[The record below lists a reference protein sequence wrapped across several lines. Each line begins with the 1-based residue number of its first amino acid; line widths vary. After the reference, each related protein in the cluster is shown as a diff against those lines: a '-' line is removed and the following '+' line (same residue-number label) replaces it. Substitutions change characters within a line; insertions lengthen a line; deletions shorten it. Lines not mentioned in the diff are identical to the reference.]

1 MSGKDENKVYYWMAQ
16 KEDFYNTPAMDVLFD
31 QEDGFAYVTLY
42 SQLCLLTI
50 NSQGYLVSKIGKT
63 IYPYT
68 AKKIARATKYY
79 SEEFVKKALNLY
91 IDLELIMIGINGYKY
106 IPEVQQSIGSSSND
120 KSAKQKAKSGAKKR
134 AEKNVND
141 FFEISSNK
149 EIFSNN
155 GIDDESIQERK
166 EIPQSNGEKFCEVEE
181 NDSEEVRKEIPQS
194 NGEKFCEV
202 EENDSEEVRK
212 EIPQGN
218 GEKFRKVVKKNSEEV
233 RKEIPQGNGEKFREV
248 VENNS
253 EEVRKEI
260 PQGNGEKFREVT
272 ENNSE
277 EVRKEIPQGS
287 GKKFR
292 EVVENNSEEV
302 RKEIPPQYT
311 DYSIQITDNRNT
323 IIDDVDL
330 KNDQNL
336 IHLSVERDAEDSLK
350 KCNSKNAKELLNALA
365 SPKTNWDTIIP
376 VEYIRECEAY
386 TTPEIADKEYML
398 LKKVKNSFNKRDS
411 KTINLATSEQVY
423 SILDA
428 VKAVVTGEMETPVM
442 NQSGYIANCFRNTFR
457 L

>member
-166 EIPQSNGEKFCEVEE
+166 EIPQSNGEKF
-181 NDSEEVRKEIPQS
+181 
-194 NGEKFCEV
+194 
-202 EENDSEEVRK
+202 
-212 EIPQGN
+212 
-218 GEKFRKVVKKNSEEV
+218 
-233 RKEIPQGNGEKFREV
+233 
-248 VENNS
+248 
-253 EEVRKEI
+253 
-260 PQGNGEKFREVT
+260 REVT

-277 EVRKEIPQGS
+277 EVRKEIPQSNGE
-287 GKKFR
+287 KFR
-292 EVVENNSEEV
+292 EAEENNSEEVRNEIPQSNGEKFREAEENNSEEV

-350 KCNSKNAKELLNALA
+350 NCNSKNAKELLNALA

-411 KTINLATSEQVY
+411 KTISLATSEQVY

>member
-91 IDLELIMIGINGYKY
+91 IDLELIMIGINGYKF

-149 EIFSNN
+149 EI
-155 GIDDESIQERK
+155 
-166 EIPQSNGEKFCEVEE
+166 PQSSGEKFLEVEE
-181 NDSEEVRKEIPQS
+181 D
-194 NGEKFCEV
+194 
-202 EENDSEEVRK
+202 
-212 EIPQGN
+212 
-218 GEKFRKVVKKNSEEV
+218 NSEEV
-233 RKEIPQGNGEKFREV
+233 RKK
-248 VENNS
+248 
-253 EEVRKEI
+253 
-260 PQGNGEKFREVT
+260 
-272 ENNSE
+272 
-277 EVRKEIPQGS
+277 
-287 GKKFR
+287 
-292 EVVENNSEEV
+292 
-302 RKEIPPQYT
+302 IPPQYT

-330 KNDQNL
+330 QKNQNL
-336 IHLSVERDAEDSLK
+336 IHLSIERDAEESLK
-350 KCNSKNAKELLNALA
+350 NCKSKNAKELLNALS

-411 KTINLATSEQVY
+411 KTISLATSEQVY

>member
-166 EIPQSNGEKFCEVEE
+166 EILQSNGEKFCEVEE

-202 EENDSEEVRK
+202 
-212 EIPQGN
+212 
-218 GEKFRKVVKKNSEEV
+218 
-233 RKEIPQGNGEKFREV
+233 
-248 VENNS
+248 
-253 EEVRKEI
+253 
-260 PQGNGEKFREVT
+260 T
-272 ENNSE
+272 EDNSE

-376 VEYIRECEAY
+376 VEYIREREAY

>member
-202 EENDSEEVRK
+202 EENDSEEVW
-212 EIPQGN
+212 
-218 GEKFRKVVKKNSEEV
+218 
-233 RKEIPQGNGEKFREV
+233 
-248 VENNS
+248 
-253 EEVRKEI
+253 KEI

>member
-91 IDLELIMIGINGYKY
+91 IDLELIMIGINGYKF

-134 AEKNVND
+134 VEKNVND

-149 EIFSNN
+149 EI
-155 GIDDESIQERK
+155 
-166 EIPQSNGEKFCEVEE
+166 PQSSGEKFLEVEE
-181 NDSEEVRKEIPQS
+181 D
-194 NGEKFCEV
+194 
-202 EENDSEEVRK
+202 
-212 EIPQGN
+212 
-218 GEKFRKVVKKNSEEV
+218 NSEEV
-233 RKEIPQGNGEKFREV
+233 RKK
-248 VENNS
+248 
-253 EEVRKEI
+253 
-260 PQGNGEKFREVT
+260 
-272 ENNSE
+272 
-277 EVRKEIPQGS
+277 
-287 GKKFR
+287 
-292 EVVENNSEEV
+292 
-302 RKEIPPQYT
+302 IPPQYT

-330 KNDQNL
+330 KNGQNL

-350 KCNSKNAKELLNALA
+350 NCNSKNAKELLNALA

-411 KTINLATSEQVY
+411 KTISLATSEQVY

>member
-91 IDLELIMIGINGYKY
+91 IDLELIMIGINGYKF

-134 AEKNVND
+134 VEKNVND
-141 FFEISSNK
+141 FFENSSNK
-149 EIFSNN
+149 EIFSDN
-155 GIDDESIQERK
+155 GIDDEYIQKQK
-166 EIPQSNGEKFCEVEE
+166 EIPQS
-181 NDSEEVRKEIPQS
+181 S
-194 NGEKFCEV
+194 
-202 EENDSEEVRK
+202 
-212 EIPQGN
+212 
-218 GEKFRKVVKKNSEEV
+218 
-233 RKEIPQGNGEKFREV
+233 GEKFREV
-248 VENNS
+248 VE
-253 EEVRKEI
+253 E
-260 PQGNGEKFREVT
+260 
-272 ENNSE
+272 
-277 EVRKEIPQGS
+277 
-287 GKKFR
+287 
-292 EVVENNSEEV
+292 NSEEV

-336 IHLSVERDAEDSLK
+336 IHLSVERDAEESLK
-350 KCNSKNAKELLNALA
+350 NCKSKNAKELLNALA

-376 VEYIRECEAY
+376 VEYIRECDAY
-386 TTPEIADKEYML
+386 KSPEIADKEYML

-411 KTINLATSEQVY
+411 KTISLATSEQVY

>member
-202 EENDSEEVRK
+202 EKNDSEEVW
-212 EIPQGN
+212 
-218 GEKFRKVVKKNSEEV
+218 
-233 RKEIPQGNGEKFREV
+233 KEIPQGNGEKFREV
-248 VENNS
+248 V
-253 EEVRKEI
+253 K
-260 PQGNGEKFREVT
+260 
-272 ENNSE
+272 NNSE

>member
-1 MSGKDENKVYYWMAQ
+1 MSGKDGNKVYYWMAQ

-91 IDLELIMIGINGYKY
+91 IDLELIMIGINGYKF

-120 KSAKQKAKSGAKKR
+120 KSAKQKAKAGAKKR
-134 AEKNVND
+134 VEKNVDN
-141 FFEISSNK
+141 FFENSCNK

-155 GIDDESIQERK
+155 GIDDEYIQKWK
-166 EIPQSNGEKFCEVEE
+166 EIPQSSGEKFHEVAED
-181 NDSEEVRKEIPQS
+181 NSEEVWKEIPQS
-194 NGEKFCEV
+194 
-202 EENDSEEVRK
+202 S
-212 EIPQGN
+212 
-218 GEKFRKVVKKNSEEV
+218 
-233 RKEIPQGNGEKFREV
+233 GEKFREV
-248 VENNS
+248 A
-253 EEVRKEI
+253 
-260 PQGNGEKFREVT
+260 
-272 ENNSE
+272 
-277 EVRKEIPQGS
+277 
-287 GKKFR
+287 
-292 EVVENNSEEV
+292 ENNSEEV

-311 DYSIQITDNRNT
+311 DYSIQITNNRNT
-323 IIDDVDL
+323 IIDDVDSQ
-330 KNDQNL
+330 NNQNL
-336 IHLSVERDAEDSLK
+336 IHLSVERNAEESLK
-350 KCNSKNAKELLNALA
+350 NCKSKNAKELLNALA

-386 TTPEIADKEYML
+386 TTSEIADKEYML

-411 KTINLATSEQVY
+411 KTISLATSEQVY

-428 VKAVVTGEMETPVM
+428 VKAVITGELETPVM

>member
-91 IDLELIMIGINGYKY
+91 IDLELIMIGINGYKF

-149 EIFSNN
+149 EI
-155 GIDDESIQERK
+155 
-166 EIPQSNGEKFCEVEE
+166 PQSSGEKFLEVVE
-181 NDSEEVRKEIPQS
+181 NKSEEVRKEIPQS
-194 NGEKFCEV
+194 SGE
-202 EENDSEEVRK
+202 
-212 EIPQGN
+212 
-218 GEKFRKVVKKNSEEV
+218 
-233 RKEIPQGNGEKFREV
+233 
-248 VENNS
+248 
-253 EEVRKEI
+253 
-260 PQGNGEKFREVT
+260 
-272 ENNSE
+272 
-277 EVRKEIPQGS
+277 
-287 GKKFR
+287 KFR

-330 KNDQNL
+330 KNNQNL
-336 IHLSVERDAEDSLK
+336 IHLSVERDAEESLK
-350 KCNSKNAKELLNALA
+350 NCKSKNAKELLNALA

-411 KTINLATSEQVY
+411 KTISLATSEQVY

>member
-91 IDLELIMIGINGYKY
+91 IDLELIMIGINGYKF

-120 KSAKQKAKSGAKKR
+120 KSAKQKAKSCAKKR

-149 EIFSNN
+149 EI
-155 GIDDESIQERK
+155 
-166 EIPQSNGEKFCEVEE
+166 PQS
-181 NDSEEVRKEIPQS
+181 S
-194 NGEKFCEV
+194 
-202 EENDSEEVRK
+202 
-212 EIPQGN
+212 
-218 GEKFRKVVKKNSEEV
+218 
-233 RKEIPQGNGEKFREV
+233 GEKFREV
-248 VENNS
+248 VED
-253 EEVRKEI
+253 
-260 PQGNGEKFREVT
+260 
-272 ENNSE
+272 
-277 EVRKEIPQGS
+277 
-287 GKKFR
+287 
-292 EVVENNSEEV
+292 NSEEV

-330 KNDQNL
+330 KNNQNL
-336 IHLSVERDAEDSLK
+336 IHLSVERDAEESLK
-350 KCNSKNAKELLNALA
+350 NCKSKNAKELLNALA

-411 KTINLATSEQVY
+411 KTISLATSEQVY

>member
-134 AEKNVND
+134 AEKNVNE

-166 EIPQSNGEKFCEVEE
+166 EILKSSGEKFREVTEDNSEEVRKEILKSSGEKFREVTEDNSEEVRKEIPQSNGENFHKVTES
-181 NDSEEVRKEIPQS
+181 NSEEVRKEIPQS
-194 NGEKFCEV
+194 NGEKFREV
-202 EENDSEEVRK
+202 E
-212 EIPQGN
+212 
-218 GEKFRKVVKKNSEEV
+218 
-233 RKEIPQGNGEKFREV
+233 
-248 VENNS
+248 
-253 EEVRKEI
+253 
-260 PQGNGEKFREVT
+260 
-272 ENNSE
+272 
-277 EVRKEIPQGS
+277 
-287 GKKFR
+287 
-292 EVVENNSEEV
+292 ENNSEEV

-350 KCNSKNAKELLNALA
+350 NCNSKNAKELLNALA

-411 KTINLATSEQVY
+411 KTISLATSEQVY

>member
-166 EIPQSNGEKFCEVEE
+166 EIPQSNGEKFREVE
-181 NDSEEVRKEIPQS
+181 
-194 NGEKFCEV
+194 
-202 EENDSEEVRK
+202 
-212 EIPQGN
+212 
-218 GEKFRKVVKKNSEEV
+218 
-233 RKEIPQGNGEKFREV
+233 
-248 VENNS
+248 
-253 EEVRKEI
+253 
-260 PQGNGEKFREVT
+260 
-272 ENNSE
+272 
-277 EVRKEIPQGS
+277 
-287 GKKFR
+287 
-292 EVVENNSEEV
+292 ENNSEEV

-350 KCNSKNAKELLNALA
+350 NCNSKNAKELLNALA

-411 KTINLATSEQVY
+411 KTISLATSEQVY

>member
-91 IDLELIMIGINGYKY
+91 IDLELIMIGINGYKF

-134 AEKNVND
+134 VEKNVND
-141 FFEISSNK
+141 FFAISSNK
-149 EIFSNN
+149 EIPQSSGEKFLEVEEDNS
-155 GIDDESIQERK
+155 EEVWK
-166 EIPQSNGEKFCEVEE
+166 EIPQSSGEKFLEVEE
-181 NDSEEVRKEIPQS
+181 DNSEEVRKEIPQS
-194 NGEKFCEV
+194 SGEKFLEV
-202 EENDSEEVRK
+202 E
-212 EIPQGN
+212 
-218 GEKFRKVVKKNSEEV
+218 
-233 RKEIPQGNGEKFREV
+233 
-248 VENNS
+248 ENNS
-253 EEVRKEI
+253 EEVRK
-260 PQGNGEKFREVT
+260 K
-272 ENNSE
+272 
-277 EVRKEIPQGS
+277 
-287 GKKFR
+287 
-292 EVVENNSEEV
+292 
-302 RKEIPPQYT
+302 IPPQYT

-330 KNDQNL
+330 KNNQNL
-336 IHLSVERDAEDSLK
+336 IHLSIERDAEESLK
-350 KCNSKNAKELLNALA
+350 NCKSKNAKELLNALS

-411 KTINLATSEQVY
+411 KTISLATSEQVY

>member
-202 EENDSEEVRK
+202 EENDSEEVWK

-218 GEKFRKVVKKNSEEV
+218 GEKFRKVVK
-233 RKEIPQGNGEKFREV
+233 
-248 VENNS
+248 
-253 EEVRKEI
+253 
-260 PQGNGEKFREVT
+260 
-272 ENNSE
+272 NNSE

>member
-155 GIDDESIQERK
+155 GIDDGSIQERK
-166 EIPQSNGEKFCEVEE
+166 EIPQSNGEKFC
-181 NDSEEVRKEIPQS
+181 D
-194 NGEKFCEV
+194 
-202 EENDSEEVRK
+202 
-212 EIPQGN
+212 
-218 GEKFRKVVKKNSEEV
+218 
-233 RKEIPQGNGEKFREV
+233 V

-260 PQGNGEKFREVT
+260 LQSNGEKFCEVV

-277 EVRKEIPQGS
+277 EVQKEIPQGSGEKFHEVTEDNSEEVRKEIPQGSGKNFREVTEDNSEEVWKEIPQGS

-336 IHLSVERDAEDSLK
+336 IHLSVERDAEESLK
-350 KCNSKNAKELLNALA
+350 NCKSKNAKELLNALS

-386 TTPEIADKEYML
+386 TAPEIADKEYML

-411 KTINLATSEQVY
+411 KTISLATSEQVY

>member
-91 IDLELIMIGINGYKY
+91 IDLELIMIGINGYKF
-106 IPEVQQSIGSSSND
+106 IPEVQQSIGSCSND

-149 EIFSNN
+149 EI
-155 GIDDESIQERK
+155 
-166 EIPQSNGEKFCEVEE
+166 PQSSGEKFREVEE
-181 NDSEEVRKEIPQS
+181 DNSEEVRKEIPQS
-194 NGEKFCEV
+194 
-202 EENDSEEVRK
+202 S
-212 EIPQGN
+212 
-218 GEKFRKVVKKNSEEV
+218 GEKFREVEEDNSEEV
-233 RKEIPQGNGEKFREV
+233 RKEIPQSSGEKFREV

-260 PQGNGEKFREVT
+260 PQSSGEKFREV
-272 ENNSE
+272 EEDNSE
-277 EVRKEIPQGS
+277 EVRKEIPQSS
-287 GKKFR
+287 GEKFR

-330 KNDQNL
+330 KNNQNL
-336 IHLSVERDAEDSLK
+336 IHLSVERDAEESLK
-350 KCNSKNAKELLNALA
+350 NCKSKNAKELLNALA

-411 KTINLATSEQVY
+411 KTISLATSEQVY

-428 VKAVVTGEMETPVM
+428 VKTVVTGEMETPVM

>member
-155 GIDDESIQERK
+155 GIDDEYIQKRKEIPQSGGEIFREVAEENSEEVRKEIPQSGGEIFREVTEENSEEVWK
-166 EIPQSNGEKFCEVEE
+166 EIPQSNGEKFREVE
-181 NDSEEVRKEIPQS
+181 
-194 NGEKFCEV
+194 
-202 EENDSEEVRK
+202 
-212 EIPQGN
+212 
-218 GEKFRKVVKKNSEEV
+218 
-233 RKEIPQGNGEKFREV
+233 
-248 VENNS
+248 ENNS

-260 PQGNGEKFREVT
+260 SQSNGEKFREVE

-277 EVRKEIPQGS
+277 KVW
-287 GKKFR
+287 
-292 EVVENNSEEV
+292 
-302 RKEIPPQYT
+302 KEIPPQYT

-350 KCNSKNAKELLNALA
+350 NCNSKNAKELLNALA

-376 VEYIRECEAY
+376 VEYIREREAY

>member
-202 EENDSEEVRK
+202 EENDSEEVWK

-218 GEKFRKVVKKNSEEV
+218 GEKFRKVVKK
-233 RKEIPQGNGEKFREV
+233 
-248 VENNS
+248 
-253 EEVRKEI
+253 
-260 PQGNGEKFREVT
+260 
-272 ENNSE
+272 NSE

>member
-166 EIPQSNGEKFCEVEE
+166 EILQSNGEKFCEVEE

-202 EENDSEEVRK
+202 
-212 EIPQGN
+212 
-218 GEKFRKVVKKNSEEV
+218 
-233 RKEIPQGNGEKFREV
+233 
-248 VENNS
+248 
-253 EEVRKEI
+253 
-260 PQGNGEKFREVT
+260 T
-272 ENNSE
+272 EDNSE

-287 GKKFR
+287 GEKFR

-376 VEYIRECEAY
+376 VEYIREREAY